1 MKSVVSRC
9 KVRHLVVTMLY
20 VLLGINANDTIIGDP
35 LFTTPAHISEE
46 LIAQNPNLT
55 GASLCYEV
63 HGKANSYFNLVSDKC
78 TSVNAFYVSLTNALA
93 GNIIGGIGINA
104 VDQDGVCHRIETRLD
119 QCSALVDGDA
129 LSVGETYD
137 KAGIIV
143 MRRRNRIRI
152 ALPNCG
158 NVDLI
163 MWFICQNVS
172 GEMMSR
178 FVISRGVNLQP
189 TSHGMVGKLKLS
201 IFYCTI
207 YFHFILQVNSGMS
220 QSK

>member
-1 MKSVVSRC
+1 MKSVVSSC
-9 KVRHLVVTMLY
+9 KVLRLAGIMLY
-20 VLLGINANDTIIGDP
+20 VLLGMNANDTIIGDP
-35 LFTTPAHISEE
+35 LFTVPAHIPED

-55 GASLCYEV
+55 GVSLCYEV

-78 TSVNAFYVSLTNALA
+78 TSVNAFYISLTNALA

-104 VDQDGVCHRIETRLD
+104 VDQDGVCRRIETRLN
-119 QCSALVDGDA
+119 QCSAFVDGDA

-158 NVDLI
+158 NIDLV
-163 MWFICQNVS
+163 MWFICQNIG

-178 FVISRGVNLQP
+178 FVILRGVNLQP
-189 TSHGMVGKLKLS
+189 TSHGMVGKLKVLA
-201 IFYCTI
+201 FYCII
-207 YFHFILQVNSGMS
+207 YFHFILQVNSGMF